1 MKETSQK
8 AKSYYTN
15 KQKNTTSLSKY
26 APICISDGRIPVKRY
41 QVTIQNSL
49 MEHFSA
55 LFPNKTRTIN
65 DMEEINFTE
74 KEVYNK
80 IKNSKNGKATGPDG
94 LKN

>member
-1 MKETSQK
+1 
-8 AKSYYTN
+8 
-15 KQKNTTSLSKY
+15 
-26 APICISDGRIPVKRY
+26 
-41 QVTIQNSL
+41 

-55 LFPNKTRTIN
+55 VFPNKKSLPIN